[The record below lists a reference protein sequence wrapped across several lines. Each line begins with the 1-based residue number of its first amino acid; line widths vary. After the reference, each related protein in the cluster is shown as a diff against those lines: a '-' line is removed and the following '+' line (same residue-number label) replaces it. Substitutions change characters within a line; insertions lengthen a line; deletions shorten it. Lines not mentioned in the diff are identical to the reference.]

1 MFLCRI
7 TERLVLTS
15 TYKMG
20 GGGEWVGGEEL
31 IQFSGT

>member
-20 GGGEWVGGEEL
+20 GGGWVGGEEL